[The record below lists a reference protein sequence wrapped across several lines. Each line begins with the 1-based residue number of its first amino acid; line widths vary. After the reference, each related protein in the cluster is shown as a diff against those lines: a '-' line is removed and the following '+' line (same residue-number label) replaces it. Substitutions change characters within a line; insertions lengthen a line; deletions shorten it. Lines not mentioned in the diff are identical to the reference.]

1 MEADLAAE
9 HKISRRVGGGLFQLR
24 RGIGDVHIDHGIV
37 LSGVDLK
44 RKAVLREFDFQVLAA
59 AAVWL
64 IELEAGR
71 VQAQAAM
78 LNRTI
83 LLDDELAIR
92 FVPRRRH
99 GGREQRRP
107 AGKGKFRAVFAL
119 VRAADE
125 GDGVSIL
132 LFQRVQRRIVSH
144 IFHRYAAVPVCKG
157 G

>member
-1 MEADLAAE
+1 MEVDLAAE

-83 LLDDELAIR
+83 LFDDELAIR

-119 VRAADE
+119 VLAADE

>member
-83 LLDDELAIR
+83 LFDDELAIR

-119 VRAADE
+119 VLADDE

>member
-83 LLDDELAIR
+83 LFDDELAIR

-107 AGKGKFRAVFAL
+107 AGKGKVRAVFAL
-119 VRAADE
+119 VLAADD
-125 GDGVSIL
+125 GNGVSVL
-132 LFQRVQRRIVSH
+132 LFQHVQRRIVSH

>member
-83 LLDDELAIR
+83 LFDDELAIR

-119 VRAADE
+119 VLAADE